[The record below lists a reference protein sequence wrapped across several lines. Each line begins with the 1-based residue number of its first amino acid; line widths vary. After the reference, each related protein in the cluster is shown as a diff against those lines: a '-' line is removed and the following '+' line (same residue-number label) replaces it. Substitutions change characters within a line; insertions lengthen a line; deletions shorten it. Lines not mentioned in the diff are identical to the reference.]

1 MPLSFCGWVTIGNY
15 NEEERGV
22 FSAMK
27 YSHSIVIDCPRGKVL
42 ELMMETENLPK
53 WQRGLVKVESLEG
66 EPFTL
71 NAKTQLVFDTGK
83 KTLKMTETLVDMRLP
98 DAYTAIYETDELW
111 NRVTNMFS
119 EVDGKTLW
127 STDNEFVFSGLMRY
141 LGPLMKKSFFK
152 RTEYEMA
159 RFKEFV
165 ETHDQSEPLESEPV
179 EVASPLV
186 PREALES
193 NELRASHESLETSTQ
208 EEDRG

>member
-1 MPLSFCGWVTIGNY
+1 
-15 NEEERGV
+15 
-22 FSAMK
+22 MK
-27 YSHSIVIDCPRGKVL
+27 YSHSIVIDRPRGKVL
-42 ELMMETENLPK
+42 ELMMETEHLPK
-53 WQRGLVKVESLEG
+53 WQRGLTKVESLEG
-66 EPFTL
+66 APFTL

-127 STDNEFVFSGLMRY
+127 STNHEFVFSGLMRY
-141 LGPLMKKSFFK
+141 LGPLMKKSFIK
-152 RTEYEMA
+152 RTEVEMA

-165 ETHDQSEPLESEPV
+165 ETHDQPEPMEAAP
-179 EVASPLV
+179 PLV
-186 PREALES
+186 SQEPP
-193 NELRASHESLETSTQ
+193 ETSAQ

>member
-1 MPLSFCGWVTIGNY
+1 VTIGNI
-15 NEEERGV
+15 NKKRKGV
-22 FSAMK
+22 LSAMK
-27 YSHSIVIDCPRGKVL
+27 YSHSIVIDRPRGKVL
-42 ELMMETENLPK
+42 ELMMETEHLPK
-53 WQRGLVKVESLEG
+53 WQRGLAKVESLEG

-141 LGPLMKKSFFK
+141 LGPLMKKSFIK

-165 ETHDQSEPLESEPV
+165 ETHDQPETVESAPAEA
-179 EVASPLV
+179 ASSHMSG
-186 PREALES
+186 EALES
-193 NELRASHESLETSTQ
+193 NELHASQEPLETSTQ